1 MSIEVMMPQMG
12 ESVVEGTVTKWLVK
26 EGDRVQEDQPL
37 CEISTDKVDTEI
49 PSPGAGVIAKLIAA
63 EGETLP
69 VGAPLAVIEAS
80 GAATGA
86 ASAAPVAAAA
96 PAGVRTQPKAAPA
109 LPPVPGK
116 AAAAGAP
123 PAARPQQSPPTLR
136 AVRSEP
142 RPLAAAAHSASQ
154 APAGGASAPP
164 AGGSGGAAAAAE
176 PAAAAAPPRGA
187 QAPGAPGGVAAGA
200 HRRYSPVVIRIAE
213 EHGID
218 LTRVP
223 STGIGGRVSKRD
235 VLAYLDALQA
245 GQIQPPT
252 ASSGAASGVTNG
264 ATNAANA
271 QEAPQGAPVTAAQPS
286 AGVATRPSAVPAA
299 LPGAAGYRPPVYE
312 PREGDV
318 VEPFTRRRKLIAEHM
333 VYSKTHSPHVGT
345 LAEVDLT
352 RAMRLRDQH
361 KDAFFARE
369 GFALTLLPLAAA
381 ATVRALK
388 EFPRMNASVV
398 GDSLIVRHQIN
409 LGIAMDTEE
418 GLLVP
423 VIKAAEGLSVVGL
436 AREIER
442 LRRKIAEKKITAD
455 DLAGGS
461 FTLTN
466 PGREGNLFGFAII
479 NQPQVG
485 ILRMGE
491 IKKRPV
497 VVEVDGEDAIA
508 IRTMMYLALSYDH
521 RVIDG
526 VLGNRFLY
534 RAARILEEADF
545 EL

>member
-1 MSIEVMMPQMG
+1 M
-12 ESVVEGTVTKWLVK
+12 
-26 EGDRVQEDQPL
+26 
-37 CEISTDKVDTEI
+37 
-49 PSPGAGVIAKLIAA
+49 
-63 EGETLP
+63 
-69 VGAPLAVIEAS
+69 
-80 GAATGA
+80 
-86 ASAAPVAAAA
+86 
-96 PAGVRTQPKAAPA
+96 
-109 LPPVPGK
+109 
-116 AAAAGAP
+116 
-123 PAARPQQSPPTLR
+123 
-136 AVRSEP
+136 
-142 RPLAAAAHSASQ
+142 
-154 APAGGASAPP
+154 
-164 AGGSGGAAAAAE
+164 
-176 PAAAAAPPRGA
+176 
-187 QAPGAPGGVAAGA
+187 
-200 HRRYSPVVIRIAE
+200 
-213 EHGID
+213 
-218 LTRVP
+218 
-223 STGIGGRVSKRD
+223 GGRVSKRD
-235 VLAYLDALQA
+235 VLAYLDALAA
-245 GQIQPPT
+245 GQVQPP
-252 ASSGAASGVTNG
+252 AASGGAANG
-264 ATNAANA
+264 ANA
-271 QEAPQGAPVTAAQPS
+271 QDAAAQPS
-286 AGVATRPSAVPAA
+286 AHAVARSDTTPAA
-299 LPGAAGYRPPVYE
+299 SRPGAPVGVPGGPGYRPPVYE

-318 VEPFTRRRKLIAEHM
+318 IEPFTRRRKLIAEHM

-352 RAMRLRDQH
+352 RVMRLRNKH
-361 KDAFFARE
+361 KDAFAAQE

-388 EFPRMNASVV
+388 EFPRMNSSVV
-398 GDSLIVRHQIN
+398 GDSLIVRHQVN

-423 VIKAAEGLSVVGL
+423 VLKAAEGMSVVGL

-497 VVEVDGEDAIA
+497 VVEADGEDTIA

>member
-69 VGAPLAVIEAS
+69 VGAMLAVIEAS
-80 GAATGA
+80 GAAAG
-86 ASAAPVAAAA
+86 AAAA
-96 PAGVRTQPKAAPA
+96 APAAAPPPAGVRTQPKAASA
-109 LPPVPGK
+109 LPPAPGK

-123 PAARPQQSPPTLR
+123 LAARPQQPPTLR

-142 RPLAAAAHSASQ
+142 RPQAAAAHSAAQ
-154 APAGGASAPP
+154 ADAGGASASP
-164 AGGSGGAAAAAE
+164 AGGSGAVAAAAE
-176 PAAAAAPPRGA
+176 PAAAAAPPRRA
-187 QAPGAPGGVAAGA
+187 SAPGAPGGVAAGA
-200 HRRYSPVVIRIAE
+200 HRRYSPVVIRMAE

-218 LTRVP
+218 LSRVP
-223 STGIGGRVSKRD
+223 GTGIGGRVSKRD

-245 GQIQPPT
+245 GQVQPP
-252 ASSGAASGVTNG
+252 AAPNGAANG
-264 ATNAANA
+264 LNG
-271 QEAPQGAPVTAAQPS
+271 QEAAQAAAAAGQPS
-286 AGVATRPSAVPAA
+286 AQTAARPSTAPIG
-299 LPGAAGYRPPVYE
+299 LPGGVGYRPPVYE

-352 RAMRLRDQH
+352 RVMRLRDQY
-361 KDAFFARE
+361 KDAFTAQE

-423 VIKAAEGLSVVGL
+423 VIKAAEGMSVVGL

>member
-1 MSIEVMMPQMG
+1 
-12 ESVVEGTVTKWLVK
+12 
-26 EGDRVQEDQPL
+26 
-37 CEISTDKVDTEI
+37 
-49 PSPGAGVIAKLIAA
+49 
-63 EGETLP
+63 
-69 VGAPLAVIEAS
+69 
-80 GAATGA
+80 
-86 ASAAPVAAAA
+86 
-96 PAGVRTQPKAAPA
+96 
-109 LPPVPGK
+109 
-116 AAAAGAP
+116 
-123 PAARPQQSPPTLR
+123 
-136 AVRSEP
+136 VRSEP
-142 RPLAAAAHSASQ
+142 RPQAAAAQSAAQ
-154 APAGGASAPP
+154 APAAARGANAP
-164 AGGSGGAAAAAE
+164 S
-176 PAAAAAPPRGA
+176 AAAAPRS
-187 QAPGAPGGVAAGA
+187 APAPAGA
-200 HRRYSPVVIRIAE
+200 GDSAVASAGVHRRYSPVMMRMAD

-223 STGIGGRVSKRD
+223 GTGMGGRVSKRD
-235 VLAYLDALQA
+235 VLAYLDALAA
-245 GQIQPPT
+245 GQVQPP
-252 ASSGAASGVTNG
+252 AASGGAANG
-264 ATNAANA
+264 ANA
-271 QEAPQGAPVTAAQPS
+271 QDAAAQPS
-286 AGVATRPSAVPAA
+286 AQAVARSDAAPAAPRPSAPVGVPGG
-299 LPGAAGYRPPVYE
+299 PGYRPPVYE

-318 VEPFTRRRKLIAEHM
+318 IEPFTRRRKLIAEHM

-352 RAMRLRDQH
+352 RVMRLRNKH
-361 KDAFFARE
+361 KDAFAAQE

-381 ATVRALK
+381 AIVRALK
-388 EFPRMNASVV
+388 EFPRMNSSVV
-398 GDSLIVRHQIN
+398 GDSLIVRHQVN

-423 VIKAAEGLSVVGL
+423 VLKAAEGMSVVGL

-497 VVEVDGEDAIA
+497 VVEADGEDTIA

>member
-1 MSIEVMMPQMG
+1 
-12 ESVVEGTVTKWLVK
+12 
-26 EGDRVQEDQPL
+26 
-37 CEISTDKVDTEI
+37 
-49 PSPGAGVIAKLIAA
+49 
-63 EGETLP
+63 
-69 VGAPLAVIEAS
+69 
-80 GAATGA
+80 
-86 ASAAPVAAAA
+86 
-96 PAGVRTQPKAAPA
+96 
-109 LPPVPGK
+109 VPG
-116 AAAAGAP
+116 
-123 PAARPQQSPPTLR
+123 
-136 AVRSEP
+136 
-142 RPLAAAAHSASQ
+142 
-154 APAGGASAPP
+154 
-164 AGGSGGAAAAAE
+164 
-176 PAAAAAPPRGA
+176 
-187 QAPGAPGGVAAGA
+187 
-200 HRRYSPVVIRIAE
+200 
-213 EHGID
+213 
-218 LTRVP
+218 
-223 STGIGGRVSKRD
+223 TGIGGRVSKRD

-245 GQIQPPT
+245 GQVQPPPVS
-252 ASSGAASGVTNG
+252 ASASGATNG
-264 ATNAANA
+264 ATNVAST
-271 QEAPQGAPVTAAQPS
+271 QEASPGAQVAAAQS
-286 AGVATRPSAVPAA
+286 STAATRPTAVPA
-299 LPGAAGYRPPVYE
+299 LPGGAGYRPPVYE
-312 PREGDV
+312 PREGDA

-352 RAMRLRDQH
+352 RVMRLRDQH
-361 KDAFFARE
+361 KNAFSAQE

-423 VIKAAEGLSVVGL
+423 VIKAAEGMSVVGL

-442 LRRKIAEKKITAD
+442 LRRKIADRKITAD

-497 VVEVDGEDAIA
+497 VIETDGEDAIA